1 MAIEVRKTA
10 AANNITATAGGRD
23 TENDSA
29 PPVSPTGVEIMEF
42 EQDVTRL
49 KVPQ

>member
-10 AANNITATAGGRD
+10 AANNIAVAAGTLRA
-23 TENDSA
+23 ENDGT
-29 PPVSPTGVEIMEF
+29 PPVSPTGVEIMEL

-49 KVPQ
+49 KVP